1 MNYKRIKRLVELS
14 LSPSSI
20 PKAIG
25 ITASSSP
32 KLWKVDKA
40 RQATVELSRQMAD
53 TDGLIGP
60 SLRRMSEDI
69 AAKISS
75 ELAEDERFS
84 LAIETINSSLRDWV
98 YSLLVDGDLFIHV
111 LEDEETGQVG
121 CGVSINREP
130 YFYERNSTEF
140 DEAENFSYYQDG
152 RYYRIDEPIVHAR
165 INKSGRY
172 GRPLFSSALGHAKSL
187 STAETHELKRRVLSS
202 VLTRYH
208 MMNEY
213 TTQQQ
218 AEEFLKSISVSEVD
232 DVFRDV
238 VTRFP
243 VNSIQGDGNVD
254 KIGFLTYLL
263 GRIDPSSPV
272 PLPLLSFSAAASVNR
287 DTMQQMAREY
297 RLNLVKWRE
306 IISQQIVR
314 PILYAVADILG
325 VDATEAIEATTVSSA
340 PSMSPQEIQTVVMTA
355 QVMQASGIIPLA
367 YIADYLAKELGIAQD
382 DTKRRLQQSVDSIGD
397 MQV

>member
-1 MNYKRIKRLVELS
+1 M
-14 LSPSSI
+14 
-20 PKAIG
+20 
-25 ITASSSP
+25 
-32 KLWKVDKA
+32 
-40 RQATVELSRQMAD
+40 
-53 TDGLIGP
+53 
-60 SLRRMSEDI
+60 
-69 AAKISS
+69 
-75 ELAEDERFS
+75 
-84 LAIETINSSLRDWV
+84 
-98 YSLLVDGDLFIHV
+98 
-111 LEDEETGQVG
+111 
-121 CGVSINREP
+121 
-130 YFYERNSTEF
+130 
-140 DEAENFSYYQDG
+140 
-152 RYYRIDEPIVHAR
+152 
-165 INKSGRY
+165 
-172 GRPLFSSALGHAKSL
+172 
-187 STAETHELKRRVLSS
+187 
-202 VLTRYH
+202 
-208 MMNEY
+208 
-213 TTQQQ
+213 
-218 AEEFLKSISVSEVD
+218 D

-306 IISQQIVR
+306 IVAQQVVR

-325 VDATEAIEATTVSSA
+325 VDATEAIEATMISSA

-382 DTKRRLQQSVDSIGD
+382 DIKRQLQQSVDSIGD